1 MYVAGLFKSPTS
13 LLREPRVARMAGAL
27 VSEVSAW
34 PGLVSLPSIAI
45 YLTSFGFTLGKSR
58 AGGAR
63 ERAGKGGLSSV
74 LFGGERA

>member
-1 MYVAGLFKSPTS
+1 MYVAGLLKSPTF
-13 LLREPRVARMAGAL
+13 LLRGARVARMAGAL
-27 VSEVSAW
+27 VSEVSEW
-34 PGLVSLPSIAI
+34 FGLVLHPSIAI

-63 ERAGKGGLSSV
+63 GRAEKGGLSSV